1 MQRKRKLETED
12 RGQRRK
18 QRQKSI
24 LENADFVFNHC
35 KYQRL
40 VTCFGYNLLNITG
53 GLHIIIIKLI
63 LWLEVVIWMVLNVRN
78 YLIYPWRTKF
88 CLWTESR
95 GCWWLQFLGWGF
107 LGGITD
113 LAICG
118 GFRGVL
124 GQIQLVKTKQ
134 IHKLMLTMFDPEE
147 IERTKCGVGSSLS
160 LIARKVCNAADAKY
174 RVLKVCMV
182 W

>member
-1 MQRKRKLETED
+1 MVAIS
-12 RGQRRK
+12 G
-18 QRQKSI
+18 
-24 LENADFVFNHC
+24 
-35 KYQRL
+35 
-40 VTCFGYNLLNITG
+40 
-53 GLHIIIIKLI
+53 
-63 LWLEVVIWMVLNVRN
+63 LEVGD
-78 YLIYPWRTKF
+78 F
-88 CLWTESR
+88 
-95 GCWWLQFLGWGF
+95 GGF

-134 IHKLMLTMFDPEE
+134 IHKLMLTMFDPVE

>member
-1 MQRKRKLETED
+1 MVAISGLD
-12 RGQRRK
+12 VG
-18 QRQKSI
+18 
-24 LENADFVFNHC
+24 DF
-35 KYQRL
+35 
-40 VTCFGYNLLNITG
+40 G
-53 GLHIIIIKLI
+53 G
-63 LWLEVVIWMVLNVRN
+63 ESQIW
-78 YLIYPWRTKF
+78 
-88 CLWTESR
+88 
-95 GCWWLQFLGWGF
+95 QFVAASEGF
-107 LGGITD
+107 W
-113 LAICG
+113 
-118 GFRGVL
+118 

>member
-1 MQRKRKLETED
+1 MQFW
-12 RGQRRK
+12 G
-18 QRQKSI
+18 
-24 LENADFVFNHC
+24 
-35 KYQRL
+35 
-40 VTCFGYNLLNITG
+40 
-53 GLHIIIIKLI
+53 
-63 LWLEVVIWMVLNVRN
+63 LEV
-78 YLIYPWRTKF
+78 
-88 CLWTESR
+88 
-95 GCWWLQFLGWGF
+95 GLGFW
-107 LGGITD
+107 GGITY

>member
-1 MQRKRKLETED
+1 M
-12 RGQRRK
+12 
-18 QRQKSI
+18 
-24 LENADFVFNHC
+24 
-35 KYQRL
+35 
-40 VTCFGYNLLNITG
+40 
-53 GLHIIIIKLI
+53 
-63 LWLEVVIWMVLNVRN
+63 
-78 YLIYPWRTKF
+78 
-88 CLWTESR
+88 
-95 GCWWLQFLGWGF
+95 QFLGWRFGWGF

-134 IHKLMLTMFDPEE
+134 IHKLMLTMFDPVE